1 MKKIFT
7 LLFVAVI
14 MSMSVVSVQA
24 AQTARLTK
32 QQESALQEALPYI
45 LSPLKEQLGIDLF
58 SAPALDAQVISRCQL
73 MKSVKMKKAEGEEPP
88 MVDVNLIP
96 DSTELLYIE
105 ASDDAGNVIGMV
117 PMITLVYENTVP
129 VTLPVNPFNINLNI
143 PSALTVKM
151 MGSPWMKIMFDV
163 ATNGDEGAA
172 ADAPLLKLT
181 VSYSIVGMDDFKSE
195 LLNLTI
201 AQDDNSA
208 FVFNVDINQQDEGGI
223 VGLLVAM
230 VPALENDY
238 GVTLDI
244 FSALFGGPVVAN
256 SYAVISDGTKVNT
269 GDAYIGLDLMGLLG
283 GSEEFPL
290 YYATLVGYTEGVSST
305 YNKYWFSMNA
315 GDTQNE
321 ITMKEYSLSSNPVV
335 ASVPVDSVHT
345 ADYFLTMSVPGIAE
359 AIVPANAVRMMIQ
372 QFAAK
377 EDTQFSLKTEILP
390 DGATERIQTSQIDIT
405 TEVAETA
412 MVGRVYVKT
421 YESNALA
428 TDMLIEANLPMT
440 GEKQLT
446 LDILNSGNLFART
459 YITSNLAE
467 IIAGV
472 DNVTKGEEMK
482 IINTG
487 EGITLRNAGNG
498 TYTVVALNGAVVGKG
513 MISPVIPTANLE
525 KGVYILV
532 VNSENGSKSF
542 KFIR

>member
-1 MKKIFT
+1 
-7 LLFVAVI
+7 
-14 MSMSVVSVQA
+14 
-24 AQTARLTK
+24 
-32 QQESALQEALPYI
+32 
-45 LSPLKEQLGIDLF
+45 
-58 SAPALDAQVISRCQL
+58 
-73 MKSVKMKKAEGEEPP
+73 
-88 MVDVNLIP
+88 
-96 DSTELLYIE
+96 
-105 ASDDAGNVIGMV
+105 
-117 PMITLVYENTVP
+117 
-129 VTLPVNPFNINLNI
+129 
-143 PSALTVKM
+143 
-151 MGSPWMKIMFDV
+151 
-163 ATNGDEGAA
+163 
-172 ADAPLLKLT
+172 
-181 VSYSIVGMDDFKSE
+181 
-195 LLNLTI
+195 
-201 AQDDNSA
+201 
-208 FVFNVDINQQDEGGI
+208 
-223 VGLLVAM
+223 
-230 VPALENDY
+230 
-238 GVTLDI
+238 
-244 FSALFGGPVVAN
+244 
-256 SYAVISDGTKVNT
+256 
-269 GDAYIGLDLMGLLG
+269 
-283 GSEEFPL
+283 
-290 YYATLVGYTEGVSST
+290 
-305 YNKYWFSMNA
+305 
-315 GDTQNE
+315 
-321 ITMKEYSLSSNPVV
+321 
-335 ASVPVDSVHT
+335 
-345 ADYFLTMSVPGIAE
+345 
-359 AIVPANAVRMMIQ
+359 MMIQ

-472 DNVTKGEEMK
+472 DNVTKREEMK

-513 MISPVIPTANLE
+513 MISSVIPTANLE